1 VVGNSKDARRCIGYL
16 TKYLTKD
23 LDTCHPADTDALR
36 YEPCSP
42 TCANWLRY
50 GVQPQ
55 HPRKGLTP
63 GRCRGKAHQ
72 RATLGFGGRRVLV
85 SRKWSGKNLTDHRAD
100 RRRWVLATLGALT
113 PAGAGLSAT
122 GDQAD
127 RYLWDVV
134 RPGDG
139 DAPPRGRL
147 ILHAL
152 SERLR
157 WQAEL
162 RAAQAAADGTE
173 PPPSTVDADRA
184 A

>member
-1 VVGNSKDARRCIGYL
+1 
-16 TKYLTKD
+16 
-23 LDTCHPADTDALR
+23 DTCHPADTAAQRDHLDRMAAALR
-36 YEPCSP
+36 YEPCAP

-55 HPRKGLTP
+55 HPRKGMTP

-85 SRKWSGKNLTDHRAD
+85 SRKWSGKNLADHRAD
-100 RRRWVLATLGALT
+100 RRRWVLATLGGLT
-113 PAGAGLSAT
+113 PAGAELSAT
-122 GDQAD
+122 ADPD

-134 RPGDG
+134 RPGDD

-162 RAAQAAADGTE
+162 RAAQAAADGTDE
-173 PPPSTVDADRA
+173 PATSDVA
-184 A
+184 